1 MLNQYDESAR
11 IILLGGSTKDLSG
24 YQTQFDA
31 IKQSGKAAG
40 FAVGRSVFWPV
51 WQAVLA
57 GEISLAEVPDKIA
70 EIYCTNDFIKSK
82 ALIDTGYSKRYATTR
97 GLKVV
102 YENERVKA
110 AIAKKITELR
120 VESVATRQKRQE
132 FWTKTMKDSNSNMG
146 DRLRASELL
155 GKSEADFTE
164 NINTGDLER
173 LKKLSEQ
180 QALEAKRLAA
190 IRLREA

>member
-1 MLNQYDESAR
+1 MPSITNQE
-11 IILLGGSTKDLSG
+11 T
-24 YQTQFDA
+24 
-31 IKQSGKAAG
+31 
-40 FAVGRSVFWPV
+40 VN
-51 WQAVLA
+51 
-57 GEISLAEVPDKIA
+57 KIA
-70 EIYCTNDFIKSK
+70 EVYCTNNFIKSK
-82 ALIDTGYSKRYATTR
+82 ALIATGYSKRYATTR

-110 AIAKKITELR
+110 AIAKKMTEIR
-120 VESVATRQKRQE
+120 VKSVATRQIRQE
-132 FWTKTMKDSNSNMG
+132 FWTETMKDNKSNMS

-180 QALEAKRLAA
+180 QALEAKRLAS